1 MDPGYQDSQISAKA
15 LARSRFRDDKIIQT
29 KQLFIM
35 KKKIIFLAIIAAIG
49 ATWFVLANKFES
61 MVTDNYLPRLKE
73 YKEKGVIDF
82 DADNVKIEKYKFKVV
97 VDNFSYDLNHEQNV
111 RIDQVSACYN
121 PFTDNVTIYTSGQ
134 KISMGGGETES
145 YINNPKASIKINRS
159 VLTGDFDKV
168 KLAFSMKKY
177 ELLSAVD
184 NSVLCSEDSSEMVV
198 TGDFDK
204 TTNQYL
210 IEIKGDD
217 KGVVL
222 KPGYFKD
229 IHNRLKNDLNVL
241 PPEIKEKMTK
251 LISSFSDYANNNAS
265 VTGPQNY
272 KTHISL
278 HFDKKYVERLVKT
291 IKHEI
296 KSNELFEDFKV
307 SEDLF
312 GIIVNFIG
320 GDNFG
325 ESKILLEIAGDA
337 KDLKGKFDVFGKANY
352 SPEQTAKLAN
362 FTSELLANIF
372 NEFKSETNPALVA
385 ADFNLLESYIV
396 DIKNMHLGFGGSYK
410 LANSDFDTD
419 LNLAINN
426 YKIDLSA
433 KGIDGKSYTG
443 TLKLSDPA
451 VLLAAKTKFT
461 KEVAIPLL
469 EKTGL
474 RNKQELVKLEKLN
487 SNIEANGFEALKVLS
502 ADPDL
507 KAGDS
512 FQVVFSFEPES
523 FAFKANDK
531 PFLKILT
538 DDRIVKFLKGMEEAE
553 EAKEAEQK
561 QEIQSIIEETQDNDA
576 L

>member
-1 MDPGYQDSQISAKA
+1 
-15 LARSRFRDDKIIQT
+15 
-29 KQLFIM
+29 M

-49 ATWFVLANKFES
+49 AAWFVLANKFER
-61 MVTDNYLPRLKE
+61 MVTDNYLPNLKE
-73 YKEKGVIDF
+73 YKEKGLIDF
-82 DADNVKIEKYKFKVV
+82 DVDSFKIEKYKFKVM

-121 PFTDNVTIYTSGQ
+121 PFTDNVAIYTSGNRL
-134 KISMGGGETES
+134 SMGAGELES
-145 YINNPKASIKINRS
+145 YVNNPNVSIKINRPILS
-159 VLTGDFDKV
+159 GDFDKV
-168 KLAFSMKKY
+168 KAAFSMKKY

-198 TGDFDK
+198 AGDFDK

-210 IEIKGDD
+210 IEINSDD

-222 KPGYFKD
+222 KAGYFKD
-229 IHNRLKNDLNVL
+229 VHNRLKNDLNVL

-251 LISSFSDYANNNAS
+251 LISSFSDYSNNTAS

-278 HFDKKYVERLVKT
+278 NFDKKYLERLVKT

-307 SEDLF
+307 SEDTF
-312 GIIVNFIG
+312 GVILNFIG
-320 GDNFG
+320 GDNFS
-325 ESKILLEIAGDA
+325 ESKVLLEITGDA
-337 KDLKGKFDVFGKANY
+337 KDLKGKFDVFGKAVY
-352 SPEQTAKLAN
+352 SQEQTTKLAN
-362 FTSELLANIF
+362 FTSEFLANIF

-385 ADFNLLESYIV
+385 ADFNPLGLHIV
-396 DIKNMHLGFGGSYK
+396 DIKNMHFGVGGSYK
-410 LANSDFDTD
+410 LENSDFDTD

-502 ADPDL
+502 ANPDL
-507 KAGDS
+507 KAGDT
-512 FQVVFSFEPES
+512 FQAVFSFEPDS
-523 FAFKANDK
+523 FTFKANDK